1 MRASILSSKIF
12 FLIFIIFSLF
22 VNAHMEHRKLIGA
35 KETMA
40 MRRKLDGN
48 GSGGN
53 KIAAHGSNSQHDGA
67 KTQTEPSKNRPE
79 HATTGT
85 TSPEAGNKFSECARY
100 SRCKRMINS

>member
-1 MRASILSSKIF
+1 MRASILSPSIF

-22 VNAHMEHRKLIGA
+22 VNAHLEHRKLIGA
-35 KETMA
+35 KEPKT

-67 KTQTEPSKNRPE
+67 KTQTEPSKNRPQ
-79 HATTGT
+79 HATTAT
-85 TSPEAGNKFSECARY
+85 TSRMGNKFSGPD
-100 SRCKRMINS
+100 SLK